1 MQSNNKTKK
10 TTPYL
15 GLGQMKPYTFRLPVA
30 WMDDVDE
37 LAKADGVKSSQIVRE
52 GLKLA
57 CRARGR
63 DL

>member
-1 MQSNNKTKK
+1 
-10 TTPYL
+10 
-15 GLGQMKPYTFRLPVA
+15 
-30 WMDDVDE
+30 MDDVDE